1 MIDFLF
7 MLGITFIVMFVPLV
21 GYHMMVMGEPMMVVG
36 WVSHD
41 GDG

>member
-21 GYHMMVMGEPMMVVG
+21 GYHMMPKKEKENEEG
-36 WVSHD
+36 
-41 GDG
+41 